1 MCVII
6 SSLLEAGQEI
16 GLSLN
21 TEELGVV
28 TVVTRI
34 WQQNDI
40 VFVVELR
47 PEHIGERLVT
57 EQFRICF
64 LTSYLKI

>member
-1 MCVII
+1 
-6 SSLLEAGQEI
+6 
-16 GLSLN
+16 
-21 TEELGVV
+21 VV

-40 VFVVELR
+40 IFVVELR
-47 PEHIGERLVT
+47 PEYIGERLVT

-64 LTSYLKI
+64 LAPYLKI